1 MENHFE
7 AIRSALATDATP
19 ELRSQGATSCRALL
33 AILEPPPAVA
43 EPPVDLAQIANSAI
57 GMLRSVPADQLLDLA
72 ITTLRARLPPGVNI
86 APVRPIS
93 FHMIPPPP
101 RAP

>member
-1 MENHFE
+1 MENHLE

-19 ELRSQGATSCRALL
+19 ELRSQGAAACHALL
-33 AILEPPPAVA
+33 AILEPPPPVA
-43 EPPVDLAQIANSAI
+43 PPSADLATLANSAI

-72 ITTLRARLPPGVNI
+72 IATLRSRLPAGVNI
-86 APVRPIS
+86 DPVRPIS

-101 RAP
+101 RVP